1 MVDPLSGIALGDN
14 VQAGNYKGRRW
25 VYNTPAGT
33 DEKGKNS
40 DPSTKVVIMMSRRIV
55 NKTLDSVDVGIRENF
70 WNSLQHILYSNLH
83 STQRKDTKTEGK
95 GHNHATT
102 TTVTVTNDT
111 KIGLHNAGGRLQLS
125 DSKKHT

>member
-55 NKTLDSVDVGIRENF
+55 NKTLDSVYVGIRENF
-70 WNSLQHILYSNLH
+70 WNSLQHILYINLH
-83 STQRKDTKTEGK
+83 STQRKDTITQLQQLLLLQTIPKS
-95 GHNHATT
+95 
-102 TTVTVTNDT
+102 DY
-111 KIGLHNAGGRLQLS
+111 IMLAGDFNCQIPRNIPGCTGR
-125 DSKKHT
+125 